1 MPDIVS
7 MHNGSFKIIASLL
20 SQFRGLSRG
29 CWLRILVVCLSTF
42 SYLKISA
49 SCYFAH
55 FFLDFLLNRFLG
67 IVGGDW
73 LLLLVVTANYFAFSF
88 FFIH

>member
-1 MPDIVS
+1 LLVANPGGLFVYFFL
-7 MHNGSFKIIASLL
+7 FKKFCFL
-20 SQFRGLSRG
+20 F
-29 CWLRILVVCLSTF
+29 F
-42 SYLKISA
+42 
-49 SCYFAH
+49 YFAH
-55 FFLDFLLNRFLG
+55 FFLDFLLNRFFG

>member
-7 MHNGSFKIIASLL
+7 MHNGSFKIIASFL

-29 CWLRILVVCLSTF
+29 CWLRILVVCLFTF
-42 SYLKISA
+42 SYLKN
-49 SCYFAH
+49 SCFYFAH
-55 FFLDFLLNRFLG
+55 FFLILLNRFLG

-73 LLLLVVTANYFAFSF
+73 LLLVVTANYFAFSF